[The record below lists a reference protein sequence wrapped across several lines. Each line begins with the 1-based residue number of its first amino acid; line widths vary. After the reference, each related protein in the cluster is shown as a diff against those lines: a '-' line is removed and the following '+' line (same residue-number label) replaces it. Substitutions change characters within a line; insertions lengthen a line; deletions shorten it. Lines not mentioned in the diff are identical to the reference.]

1 MEAMEARL
9 LRLRDTAAEESR
21 CTTASRRAAEIRAA
35 RDAKR
40 ADHSRCKK
48 ELVEAVMDAVGQAA
62 SHREL
67 VQSRL
72 SELKQTFGARLHQL
86 LVGDAA
92 ESVSAATAPSTGT
105 KVVAATAPA
114 PMSFSKAGGPEE
126 GAHAAAHGL
135 GSRFDNFGVQAALF
149 PDEERAGALA
159 VAGEVGEVQDRS
171 LEGLRLQGENN
182 EEEEK
187 EELAVDM
194 EPVLTRLST
203 MGGRPSMRPVTLEHI
218 MLDLE

>member
-1 MEAMEARL
+1 MEARL

-40 ADHSRCKK
+40 ADHARCKK

-67 VQSRL
+67 VQTRL

-86 LVGDAA
+86 LVGDA
-92 ESVSAATAPSTGT
+92 ETVSAVTAPSTGT
-105 KVVAATAPA
+105 KVVAGTAPA
-114 PMSFSKAGGPEE
+114 PMSFSKAGPEE
-126 GAHAAAHGL
+126 GAHAAAHALRL
-135 GSRFDNFGVQAALF
+135 GSSGVEAALF
-149 PDEERAGALA
+149 VDEERGAGGLA
-159 VAGEVGEVQDRS
+159 VAGEGVGGEEQDRS
-171 LEGLRLQGENN
+171 LEGLRLQGGDD
-182 EEEEK
+182 EEEE

-194 EPVLTRLST
+194 ETVLTRLST